1 MSQRGAI
8 DWYDNWD
15 MALADALENAGVC
28 LTDEHDVGDL
38 LSLMNQVE
46 EYFDGDLQSACAAIR
61 TGRLTL
67 EPIDDWFQIRRS

>member
-15 MALADALENAGVC
+15 MALADELEEAGVC
-28 LTDEHDVGDL
+28 LTDDHDVGDL
-38 LSLMNQVE
+38 LNLMDEIDQL
-46 EYFDGDLQSACAAIR
+46 YDGDFQAAVNAIR
-61 TGRLTL
+61 TGRLTF